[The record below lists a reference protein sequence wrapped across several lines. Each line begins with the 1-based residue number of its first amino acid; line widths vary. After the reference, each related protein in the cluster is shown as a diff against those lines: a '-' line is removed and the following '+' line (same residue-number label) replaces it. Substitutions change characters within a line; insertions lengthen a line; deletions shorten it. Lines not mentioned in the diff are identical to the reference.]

1 MPAPDSL
8 LRVVEHVEAEGR
20 TPVWVG
26 WDGRMRAVIVVSD
39 TIKETSAEAIDQLR
53 ELGLRPV
60 LLTTNVP
67 HTLSQLR

>member
-1 MPAPDSL
+1 
-8 LRVVEHVEAEGR
+8 
-20 TPVWVG
+20 VWVG